1 MISDLVSDTKKITW
15 PLFTKKGSLI
25 QFKNYKNRSIQF
37 TERIVG
43 VSGRNG
49 IGKTNLLDGIHYLS
63 FTKSYFTRLDGN
75 NILQGHDGF
84 RLEGEFELWDK
95 PEKAICI
102 LRETGKK
109 EFSING
115 RLYEK
120 FSQHIG
126 HYPCVIIAP
135 DDIQI
140 ITGGSEERRRFIDT
154 LLSQIDARYLQQ
166 LIAYNKILQQ
176 RNSLLRS
183 FAETGNKDLSLLT
196 VLDEQLLKPGEQIF
210 EKRKEFLVSFLPL
223 ARQLYNEISKQF
235 ENVNLFYDSELLES
249 SFSELLTASQTK
261 DMMAMRTTTGV
272 HRDDL
277 EFNLNEQA
285 FKNIASQGQKKTVLF
300 ALRLAEM
307 EVLKKEKGFAPLLLL
322 DDVFEKLDE
331 ERINNLLRKVCIE
344 NDGQVFITDTNKE
357 RLRLCLEAL
366 NLSYQ
371 IIEL

>member
-1 MISDLVSDTKKITW
+1 MLR
-15 PLFTKKGSLI
+15 LNNMSLI
-25 QFKNYKNRSIQF
+25 QFKNYQNRSIQF

-43 VSGRNG
+43 ISGRNG
-49 IGKTNLLDGIHYLS
+49 VGKTNLLDGIHYLC

-75 NILQGHDGF
+75 NILQGHNGF
-84 RLEGEFELWDK
+84 RLEAEVELWDK
-95 PEKAICI
+95 HEKVICI

-109 EFSING
+109 EFSLNG
-115 RLYEK
+115 QLYEK

-126 HYPCVIIAP
+126 HYPCVIITP

-154 LLSQIDARYLQQ
+154 LLSQIDADYLQQ

-183 FAETGNKDLSLLT
+183 FAETGNKDLSLLN

-210 EKRKEFLVSFLPL
+210 EKRKEFLVSFLPS

-235 ENVNLFYDSELLES
+235 ENVNLLYNSELLEA
-249 SFSELLTASQTK
+249 SFSELLKAGQTK
-261 DMMAMRTTTGV
+261 DIMIMRTTAGT
-272 HRDDL
+272 HKDDL
-277 EFNLNEQA
+277 EFNLNGQA
-285 FKNIASQGQKKTVLF
+285 FRNIASQGQRKSLLF
-300 ALRLAEM
+300 ALKLAEM
-307 EVLKKEKGFAPLLLL
+307 EVLEKEKGFAPLLLL

-331 ERINNLLRKVCIE
+331 ERITGLLQRVCLE
-344 NDGQVFITDTNKE
+344 NDGQVFITDTSEE
-357 RLRLCLEAL
+357 RLVQHLDQLST
-366 NLSYQ
+366 SYQ